1 MFNLRQKDFCFICS
15 SRRTHR
21 GQGTDFSLH
30 SAWKTAPQLSHL
42 QEPTTEMMS
51 KVEVSRAGGWK
62 SRPLHSSGHSL
73 LFLTPQRD
81 VTHRSGFF
89 PFPKD
94 SKLNFIWK
102 TCGFFFFFL
111 IGTTWGQAYV
121 FWVKGSQ
128 QSVSNFVIMVT
139 IDRALEAPCVS
150 STEKE
155 VGIVTLGWSD
165 KIRVE
170 CPANWKHSQHQ
181 WQPLCHSC
189 ENVAP
194 HFR

>member
-1 MFNLRQKDFCFICS
+1 MLQASSRLLSMFNLRQKDFCFICS

-73 LFLTPQRD
+73 LFLTPPRD

-94 SKLNFIWK
+94 SRLNFIWK
-102 TCGFFFFFL
+102 TCGFFFFFWL
-111 IGTTWGQAYV
+111 ELPG
-121 FWVKGSQ
+121 
-128 QSVSNFVIMVT
+128 
-139 IDRALEAPCVS
+139 DRLMFSGWRGVS
-150 STEKE
+150 SQLAILWSWLQLTE
-155 VGIVTLGWSD
+155 L
-165 KIRVE
+165 
-170 CPANWKHSQHQ
+170 
-181 WQPLCHSC
+181 
-189 ENVAP
+189 
-194 HFR
+194 